1 MAEVTRTFQLITVK
15 AKNLDLPDGK
25 ITLKVSGKEVDT
37 SLLARI
43 MEPVYAYLNDYSK
56 IAINPAIQKY
66 DKEFEGMSDKA
77 EVEKKAKLVNAELK
91 KLVGN
96 LEKEAQNRIKSSWEK
111 IKKENKEYTK
121 WKLKI
126 AANITWG
133 VVKIGKSIAALVAS
147 SGAKL
152 DEYYKVA
159 KSVYSIAKEVKKAI
173 ATEAKV
179 REDLMKAL
187 EKMAKATQDGKVG
200 KSHITKVEDTVK
212 EYKVKLTAARQK
224 ASSMAK
230 PLETLLQLQDDGVA
244 VTKKQ
249 EKAINDMIV
258 QIIEFNTTEKNGRKF
273 AELALQKTKETQ
285 GKLDLKTV
293 KAHAE
298 KVKKAI
304 DIALKVFEVASEIL

>member
-1 MAEVTRTFQLITVK
+1 MAEVNKSFDLITVN
-15 AKNLDLPDGK
+15 AKNMDLPNGK
-25 ITLKVSGKEVDT
+25 ITLKVSGKEIDT

-43 MEPVYAYLNDYSK
+43 MEPVYSYLNDYRK
-56 IAINPAIQKY
+56 MAINPAIQKY
-66 DKEFEGMSDKA
+66 DKQFEGMNDKK
-77 EVEKKAKLVNAELK
+77 EVEKLAKLVNDELK
-91 KLVGN
+91 KLVAN
-96 LEKEAQNRIKSSWEK
+96 LEKEAQNRIKASWEK

-173 ATEAKV
+173 ATETKV

-187 EKMAKATQDGKVG
+187 EKMAKATKDGKVG

-230 PLETLLQLQDDGVA
+230 PLEKLLQLQDEGVA

-249 EKAINDMIV
+249 EAAINNMIS
-258 QIIEFNTTEKNGRKF
+258 QIIEFNTTEQNGRKF
-273 AELALQKTKETQ
+273 ADFALKKAQDAQ
-285 GKLDLKTV
+285 GTLDLKTI

-304 DIALKVFEVASEIL
+304 DIAIKVFEVAADIL

>member
-1 MAEVTRTFQLITVK
+1 MAEVNKTFQLITVK

-25 ITLKVSGKEVDT
+25 INLKVSGKEIDV

-56 IAINPAIQKY
+56 MAINPAIQKY
-66 DKEFEGMSDKA
+66 DKQLDGQSDKA
-77 EVEKKAKLVNAELK
+77 EAEKLTKLVNDELK

-96 LEKEAQNRIKSSWEK
+96 LEKEAQNRIKASWEK

-126 AANITWG
+126 GAKITWG
-133 VVKIGKSIAALVAS
+133 VIKIGKSIAALVAS
-147 SGAKL
+147 AGAKA
-152 DEYYKVA
+152 DEYFKIA
-159 KSVYSIAKEVKKAI
+159 KSIYGIAKEVKKAI
-173 ATEAKV
+173 ATETKL
-179 REDLMKAL
+179 RGELMTAL
-187 EKMAKATQDGKVG
+187 EKMAKATKDGKVG

-224 ASSMAK
+224 ASSMAG
-230 PLETLLQLQDDGVA
+230 PLQKLLALQDDGVA

-249 EKAINDMIV
+249 EKQINDMIS
-258 QIIEFNTTEKNGRKF
+258 QIIEFNTTEQNGRKF
-273 AELALQKTKETQ
+273 ADFALKKAEESQ
-285 GKLDLKTV
+285 GTLDLKTI

-304 DIALKVFEVASEIL
+304 DIALKVFEVASDIL

>member
-1 MAEVTRTFQLITVK
+1 MAEVNKSFDLITVN
-15 AKNLDLPDGK
+15 AKNMDLPNGK
-25 ITLKVSGKEVDT
+25 ITLKVSGKEIDT

-43 MEPVYAYLNDYSK
+43 MEPVYSYLNDYRK
-56 IAINPAIQKY
+56 MAINPAIQKY
-66 DKEFEGMSDKA
+66 DKQFEGMSDKK
-77 EVEKKAKLVNAELK
+77 EVEKLAKLVNDELK
-91 KLVGN
+91 KLVAN
-96 LEKEAQNRIKSSWEK
+96 LEKEAQNRIKASWEK

-173 ATEAKV
+173 ATETKV

-187 EKMAKATQDGKVG
+187 EKMAKATKDGKVG

-230 PLETLLQLQDDGVA
+230 PLEKLLQLQDEGVA

-249 EKAINDMIV
+249 EAAINNMIS
-258 QIIEFNTTEKNGRKF
+258 QIIEFNTTEQNGRKF
-273 AELALQKTKETQ
+273 ADFALKKAQDAQ
-285 GKLDLKTV
+285 GTLDLKTI

-304 DIALKVFEVASEIL
+304 DIAIKVFEVAADIL

>member
-1 MAEVTRTFQLITVK
+1 MAEVNTSFDLITVK
-15 AKNLDLPDGK
+15 AKNLDLPNGK
-25 ITLKVSGKEVDT
+25 ITLKVSGKELDT

-43 MEPVYAYLNDYSK
+43 MEPVYSYLNDYRK
-56 IAINPAIQKY
+56 LAIAPAIQAY
-66 DKEFEGMSDKA
+66 DKQFEGMTDKA
-77 EVEKKAKLVNAELK
+77 EVEKLAKRVNDELK

-96 LEKEAQNRIKSSWEK
+96 LETEAQNRIKASWDK

-126 AANITWG
+126 AANISWG
-133 VVKIGKSIAALVAS
+133 VVKIGKSIAALAAS

-173 ATEAKV
+173 ATEIKV

-187 EKMAKATQDGKVG
+187 EKMAKATKDGKVG
-200 KSHITKVEDTVK
+200 KSHITQVEDTVK

-230 PLETLLQLQDDGVA
+230 PLEKLLQLQDDGVA

-249 EKAINDMIV
+249 EAAINAMIG

-273 AELALQKTKETQ
+273 ADLALKKAQDAQ
-285 GKLDLKTV
+285 GTLDLKTI

-304 DIALKVFEVASEIL
+304 DIALKVFEVASDIL

>member
-1 MAEVTRTFQLITVK
+1 MAEVNTSFDLITVK
-15 AKNLDLPDGK
+15 AKNLDLPNGK
-25 ITLKVSGKEVDT
+25 ITLKVSGKELDT

-43 MEPVYAYLNDYSK
+43 MEPVYSYLNDYRK
-56 IAINPAIQKY
+56 LAIAPAIQAY
-66 DKEFEGMSDKA
+66 DEQFEGMTDKA
-77 EVEKKAKLVNAELK
+77 EVEKLAKRVNDELK

-96 LEKEAQNRIKSSWEK
+96 LETEAQNRIKASWDK

-126 AANITWG
+126 AANISWG
-133 VVKIGKSIAALVAS
+133 VVKIGKSIAALAAS

-173 ATEAKV
+173 ATEIKV

-187 EKMAKATQDGKVG
+187 EKMAKATKDGKVG
-200 KSHITKVEDTVK
+200 KSHITQVEDTVK

-230 PLETLLQLQDDGVA
+230 PLEKLLQLQDDGVA

-249 EKAINDMIV
+249 EAAINAMIG

-273 AELALQKTKETQ
+273 ADLALKKAQDAQ
-285 GKLDLKTV
+285 GTLDLKTI

-304 DIALKVFEVASEIL
+304 DIALKVFEVASDIL